1 MEMKGKTAL
10 FLAFVSLLFG
20 CPPGGES
27 GTVTLGDVSVTPVRG
42 YNTTA
47 TFELKATVQTNV
59 EATLTIVVKDE
70 TGAEAA
76 NSGAMKVKAGNST
89 QTFSTKIEKFGKMK
103 ATFTLA
109 AAGVE
114 PQTKSFDFEVLEGGV
129 PSAEFGWPAT
139 GVYAGAEIT
148 ISMADVKA
156 DTAGTGEGT
165 FEFSE
170 AAFTMTKG
178 GSPFEFAFPPLLNDD
193 ATLNQNVQITLP
205 SEHGNYSITLSVTN
219 TNNQTREKTVEFA
232 LADKVNVASIKA
244 DPSSFSGLIVND
256 TVKVTLTFTG
266 EGEQTPSDINVNWDA
281 SPNTYSAELAEQTAT
296 TAVYNLTVLSRSLS
310 SAKATA
316 ADGSGKSVTITF
328 SGIVGNKVP
337 DTKTVNNREV
347 ELKWVENFNKIDDAF
362 FEKWR
367 ADGWRSDTDKL
378 KRYYWR
384 PEALEMT
391 ELDGKSVFTMFTR
404 EWGTR
409 PGEDTTKTPYYPGQD
424 QSSSNGNNNAGEQ
437 WITGGIHLQDN
448 IVFGYMEARVRTAR
462 NSNKHWDAFWSYDT
476 SGGTSP
482 LEYEF
487 DVMEA
492 ITQTNLDVTTHF
504 WKGVR
509 FWASPTEKHGNV
521 NGGVD
526 LNKDWY
532 TLGLYWTPEE
542 VIYYGYHGDT
552 PIALAGIKS
561 DYTMTHGYAPDSRTP
576 KDGGYPFIS
585 RWEQGFKFTTE
596 LGQAYGGG
604 RPDPGTE
611 DKYYIDYFAYYH
623 IPVSQAVL
631 AEDIQNGE
639 AAFDRT
645 KPGDANSAWAD
656 IASAGNPIY
665 VTVTPDAN
673 YTTASV
679 KATWG
684 NESVD
689 LTQVEGE
696 PNRWKL
702 TVTANMP
709 QYFDFE
715 TQKYGDPVTI
725 TPTFVQSNAALESV
739 ELNCDAPRGIEG
751 TTITVNY
758 TPKPANALI
767 TKVIASSNGQS
778 YDYDMTT
785 KKLTLRAIDEP
796 KALVTEDVTFTFT
809 TVGGKTVEKILPDVT
824 IYPNTY
830 VQRNGVLYEPV
841 KTVDDFSSDSTEVTI
856 ETNSNGNGNDLAAWN
871 RNANAA
877 EITVNSLPTENGAD
891 QLTIDNIDD
900 TTSDKN
906 NWLVELTLNY
916 SNVDDVRAIIA
927 FTSSS
932 DKNWWLLRNT
942 FGGTPGGGTAF
953 RAAANSR
960 DENSKYTLTAGQDA
974 TLGYLF
980 NGAKTNTAGGSTAY
994 FFFNGETKT
1003 VLLNSSTNPIDK
1015 APSLSDSFVLTF
1027 AKEGT
1032 GTDNGT
1038 ITLKKIVFY
1047 KPVVESAAQ

>member
-1 MEMKGKTAL
+1 MKGKTAL

-20 CPPGGES
+20 CPPEGES

-139 GVYAGAEIT
+139 GVYAGATIP
-148 ISMADVKA
+148 ISMKDVKA
-156 DTAGTGEGT
+156 DTAGTGAGT
-165 FEFSE
+165 FKLSK
-170 AAFTMTKG
+170 AAFTMTKEDG
-178 GSPFEFAFPPLLNDD
+178 TPVNIDDFPKLEDNNLNTDF
-193 ATLNQNVQITLP
+193 QIDLP

-232 LADKVNVASIKA
+232 LADKVNVASIDA
-244 DPSSFSGLIVND
+244 EPSSFSNLIVSD

-266 EGEQTPSDINVNWDA
+266 ADGKTPSDINVDWDA
-281 SPNTYSAELAEQTAT
+281 SSNTYSAELAEQTAT
-296 TAVYNLTVLSRSLS
+296 TAVYNLTVRSTSLS

-316 ADGSGKSVTITF
+316 VDGSGKSVTITF

-337 DTKTVNNREV
+337 DMKTVNGRDVNLEF
-347 ELKWVENFNKIDDAF
+347 VENFNKIDDDF

-367 ADGWRSDTDKL
+367 ADGWRSGNTL
-378 KRYYWR
+378 KRFYWR

-391 ELDGKSVFTMFTR
+391 EFEGRQVFTMFTR
-404 EWGTR
+404 EWGSR
-409 PGEDTTKTPYYPGQD
+409 DTDEGSFPGQN
-424 QSSSNGNNNAGEQ
+424 QSNGKNHAGEK
-437 WITGGIHLQDN
+437 WIAGGIHLQKG
-448 IVFGYMEARVRTAR
+448 IVFGYIEARVRTDRDDA
-462 NSNKHWDAFWSYDT
+462 NHWDAFWSYDT
-476 SGGTSP
+476 DTESP

-492 ITQTNLDVTTHF
+492 ITQTDLDVTTHF
-504 WKGVR
+504 WPKPAKTPNYSK
-509 FWASPTEKHGNV
+509 WQQPTKKHGNV
-521 NGGVD
+521 D
-526 LNKDWY
+526 LNKGWY

-542 VIYYGYHGDT
+542 VIYYGYHDDT
-552 PIALAGIKS
+552 PRATAGIKS
-561 DYTMTHGYAPDSRTP
+561 DYTLTNGYSGSRTP
-576 KDGGYPFIS
+576 QLNIPFIS
-585 RWEQGFKFTTE
+585 RWKQGFKFTTE
-596 LGQAYGGG
+596 LGNSYRDSQKY
-604 RPDPGTE
+604 RPASKTE

-631 AEDIQNGE
+631 AANIENGT

-645 KPGDANSAWAD
+645 KPGNENSAWAD
-656 IASAGNPIY
+656 IASEGNPIY

-684 NESVD
+684 DKSRD
-689 LTQVEGE
+689 LEQVAGE

-702 TVTANMP
+702 TVTADMP

-739 ELNCDAPRGIEG
+739 ELDPEALIGIGG
-751 TTITVNY
+751 TTVTVNY
-758 TPKPANALI
+758 TPTPSNAVI
-767 TKVIASSNGQS
+767 NSVTVSAGYEYDKETKL
-778 YDYDMTT
+778 
-785 KKLTLRAIDEP
+785 LTLKNNDGIGPLKE
-796 KALVTEDVTFTFT
+796 TVTFTFT
-809 TVGGKTVEKILPDVT
+809 TVNSATKTATLPVT

-830 VQRNGVLYEPV
+830 VQRNGVFYEPV
-841 KTVDDFSSDSTEVTI
+841 KTVDDFSNDSAQDVEITTSTGGENPT
-856 ETNSNGNGNDLAAWN
+856 AWN
-871 RNANAA
+871 RNANEA
-877 EITVNSLPTENGAD
+877 EITVNSLPAEGSAD
-891 QLTIDNIDD
+891 KLTISNIDPD
-900 TTSDKN
+900 TTTKT
-906 NWLVELTLNY
+906 NWLMEMTLTY
-916 SNVDDVRAIIA
+916 SHSDNNFRGMIFFDNDPSKLDRIWCLMRN
-927 FTSSS
+927 SS
-932 DKNWWLLRNT
+932 
-942 FGGTPGGGTAF
+942 GGQPGGGMAF
-953 RAAANSR
+953 RVGPNSS
-960 DENSKYTLTAGQDA
+960 DENSKYTFEDGQELN
-974 TLGYLF
+974 LGFLF
-980 NGAKTNTAGGSTAY
+980 NEAVQGDTAY

-1003 VLLNSSTNPIDK
+1003 VLIDDAKDRTTKSPAIIDNSIT
-1015 APSLSDSFVLTF
+1015 LEF
-1027 AKEGT
+1027 AKENS
-1032 GTDNGT
+1032 GTDPGT

-1047 KPVVESAAQ
+1047 KPVVENTAQ

>member
-1 MEMKGKTAL
+1 MKGKTAL

-47 TFELKATVQTNV
+47 TFELKAAVQTNV

-76 NSGAMKVKAGNST
+76 NSGAMSVKAGNST
-89 QTFSTKIEKFGKMK
+89 QTFSTKIEKFGNMK

-114 PQTKSFDFEVLEGGV
+114 TQTKSVDFEVLEGGV

-139 GVYAGAEIT
+139 GVYAGARIT

-165 FEFSE
+165 FKFSQ

-232 LADKVNVASIKA
+232 LADKVNVASIDA
-244 DPSSFSGLIVND
+244 EPSSFSDLIVND

-266 EGEQTPSDINVNWDA
+266 ADGKTPSDINVNWDEG
-281 SPNTYSAELAEQTAT
+281 SNYSAELVEQTAT
-296 TAVYNLTVLSRSLS
+296 TAVYNLTVLSSSLS
-310 SAKATA
+310 SGGATATA

-328 SGIVGNKVP
+328 TNIEGNKVP
-337 DTKTVNNREV
+337 DTKTVDNREV

-362 FEKWR
+362 FKNWR
-367 ADGWRSDTDKL
+367 ADGYRSDSDKL
-378 KRYYWR
+378 KRFYWR

-391 ELDGKSVFTMFTR
+391 EFEGRQVFTMFTR
-404 EWGTR
+404 EWGRR
-409 PGEDTTKTPYYPGQD
+409 PDEDTTKTPYYPGQD
-424 QSSSNGNNNAGEQ
+424 QSSSNGNNKAGEQ
-437 WITGGIHLQDN
+437 WIAGGIHLN
-448 IVFGYMEARVRTAR
+448 NSVVFGYIEARVRTAR
-462 NSNKHWDAFWSYDT
+462 NSNQHWDAFWSYNSHKADGYT
-476 SGGTSP
+476 M
-482 LEYEF
+482 EYEF
-487 DVMEA
+487 DCMEA
-492 ITQTNLDVTTHF
+492 ITATNLDVTTHF
-504 WKGVR
+504 WDWTTPGVPNGK
-509 FWASPTEKHGNV
+509 FYTTKSKKHPSV
-521 NGGVD
+521 N
-526 LNKDWY
+526 LNNKWY
-532 TLGLYWTPEE
+532 KLALLWTPEK
-542 VIYYGYHGDT
+542 VIYYAGHDT
-552 PIALAGIKS
+552 LAPIAGFERDGTGL
-561 DYTMTHGYAPDSRTP
+561 YGYEDLDTEKKEIPLIT
-576 KDGGYPFIS
+576 
-585 RWEQGFKFTTE
+585 RWKQGFKFTTE
-596 LGQAYGGG
+596 LGYNYGGG
-604 RPDPGTE
+604 RPETGTE
-611 DKYYIDYFAYYH
+611 DKYYIDYFAVYE
-623 IPVSQAVL
+623 IPVTQAQL
-631 AEDIQNGE
+631 AADIANGT
-639 AAFDRT
+639 ASFDREQA
-645 KPGDANSAWAD
+645 GNENSAWAD

-665 VTVTPDAN
+665 VTVTPAAN
-673 YTTASV
+673 YTTESV

-684 NESVD
+684 VNESKD
-689 LTQVEGE
+689 LVPVEGE

-702 TVTANMP
+702 IVDADMP
-709 QYFDFE
+709 QYFDFN
-715 TQKYGDPVTI
+715 TQKYGEPVTI

-739 ELNCDAPRGIEG
+739 ELDPEALSGIGG
-751 TTITVNY
+751 TTVTVNY
-758 TPKPANALI
+758 TPKPSNAVI
-767 TKVIASSNGQS
+767 NSVSVSGDGYTYDEETKL
-778 YDYDMTT
+778 
-785 KKLTLRAIDEP
+785 LTLKNNNGESPESDN
-796 KALVTEDVTFTFT
+796 VTFTFT
-809 TVGGKTVEKILPDVT
+809 TVSGADPVTATLRVT

-841 KTVDDFSSDSTEVTI
+841 KTVDDFSDDTADDVTI
-856 ETNSNGNGNDLAAWN
+856 EVNSKGDGNGLAAWN
-871 RNANAA
+871 RDGNDAV
-877 EITVNSLPTENGAD
+877 ITVDSLPLEAGAD
-891 QLTIDNIDD
+891 QLTITNIDD
-900 TTSDKN
+900 TAADKN

-916 SNVDDVRAIIA
+916 SNVDNVRAIIA
-927 FTSSS
+927 FTSNS

-942 FGGTPGGGTAF
+942 FGGTPGKGTAF
-953 RAAANSR
+953 RAAANSS
-960 DENSKYTLTAGQDA
+960 DENSKYTLTAGEDA

-1027 AKEGT
+1027 AKEGDNV
-1032 GTDNGT
+1032 TDPGT

-1047 KPVVESAAQ
+1047 KPVEDAAQ

>member
-1 MEMKGKTAL
+1 MKGKTAL

-47 TFELKATVQTNV
+47 TFELKAAVQTTV

-89 QTFSTKIEKFGKMK
+89 PTFSTKIEKFGNMK

-114 PQTKSFDFEVLEGGV
+114 TQTKSVDFEVLEGGV

-139 GVYAGAEIT
+139 GVYAGARIT

-165 FEFSE
+165 FAFSK

-232 LADKVNVASIKA
+232 LADKVNVASINA
-244 DPSSFSGLIVND
+244 EPSTFSDLIVND

-266 EGEQTPSDINVNWDA
+266 EGEQTPSDINVNWDEG
-281 SPNTYSAELAEQTAT
+281 SNYSVELVEQTAT
-296 TAVYNLTVLSRSLS
+296 TAVYNLTVLSSSLS
-310 SAKATA
+310 TAKATA
-316 ADGSGKSVTITF
+316 ADGSGKSVTISF
-328 SGIVGNKVP
+328 AGIEGNKVP
-337 DTKTVNNREV
+337 GTKTVNNREV

-362 FEKWR
+362 FKKWR
-367 ADGWRSDTDKL
+367 AEGWRSNEDKL
-378 KRYYWR
+378 KRFYWR

-391 ELDGKSVFTMFTR
+391 ELDGRQVFTMFTR
-404 EWGTR
+404 EWGSRDTD
-409 PGEDTTKTPYYPGQD
+409 GESFPGQD
-424 QSSSNGNNNAGEQ
+424 QSNDKNDAGEK
-437 WITGGIHLQDN
+437 WIAGGIHLQDN
-448 IVFGYMEARVRTAR
+448 IVFGYMEARVRTDR
-462 NSNKHWDAFWSYDT
+462 DDPNHWDAFWSYDT

-487 DVMEA
+487 DIMEA
-492 ITQTNLDVTTHF
+492 KSVTALDVTTHF
-504 WKGVR
+504 WKGGR
-509 FWASPTEKHGNV
+509 FWTSPTREH
-521 NGGVD
+521 GGVN
-526 LNKDWY
+526 LNNDWY

-552 PIALAGIKS
+552 PRALAGIKS
-561 DYTMTHGYAPDSRTP
+561 DYTLTHGYAPGSRAP
-576 KDGGYPFIS
+576 KEGHPFIS

-596 LGQAYGGG
+596 LGYGMSYGSG
-604 RPDPGTE
+604 RPATKTE

-631 AEDIQNGE
+631 AAVEHGT

-645 KPGDANSAWAD
+645 KSGDDRSAWAD

-673 YTTASV
+673 YTTESV

-684 NESVD
+684 NKSKD
-689 LTQVEGE
+689 LVPVEGE

-702 TVTANMP
+702 IVDANMP
-709 QYFDFE
+709 QYYDFDA
-715 TQKYGDPVTI
+715 QDYGDPVTI

-739 ELNCDAPRGIEG
+739 ELNPEALSGIGG
-751 TTITVNY
+751 TTVTVNY
-758 TPKPANALI
+758 TPTPNNAVI
-767 TKVIASSNGQS
+767 NDVSVSSGYKYNKETKL
-778 YDYDMTT
+778 
-785 KKLTLRAIDEP
+785 LTLKNNDDSDPVKE
-796 KALVTEDVTFTFT
+796 TVTFTFT
-809 TVGGKTVEKILPDVT
+809 TVGGATKTATLSVT

-830 VQRNGVLYEPV
+830 VQRNGVFYEPV
-841 KTVDDFSSDSTEVTI
+841 KTVNDFSNDSTEVTI
-856 ETNSNGNGNDLAAWN
+856 AENSKGGGNDLAAWN
-871 RNANAA
+871 RTGTEAVI
-877 EITVNSLPTENGAD
+877 EVDSLPLEAGAD
-891 QLTIDNIDD
+891 QLTITNIDD
-900 TTSDKN
+900 TAADKN

-916 SNVDDVRAIIA
+916 SNVDNVRAIIA
-927 FTSSS
+927 FTSNS
-932 DKNWWLLRNT
+932 DRNWWLLRNT
-942 FGGTPGGGTAF
+942 FKTGRPGGGTAF
-953 RAAANSR
+953 RAAANSG
-960 DENSKYTLTAGQDA
+960 DENSKYTLTAGADA

-980 NGAKTNTAGGSTAY
+980 DSKDITDTAGGSTAH

-1003 VLLNSSTNPIDK
+1003 VLLNSSANLISK
-1015 APSLSDSFVLTF
+1015 APSLTDTFVLTF
-1027 AKEGT
+1027 AKEDDNV
-1032 GTDNGT
+1032 TDPGT

-1047 KPVVESAAQ
+1047 KPVTE

>member
-47 TFELKATVQTNV
+47 TFELKAAVQTNV

-89 QTFSTKIEKFGKMK
+89 QTFSTKIEKFGNMK

-114 PQTKSFDFEVLEGGV
+114 TQTKSFDFEVLEGGV

-139 GVYAGAEIT
+139 GVYAGAKIT

-165 FEFSE
+165 FKLSK
-170 AAFTMTKG
+170 AAFTMMKEDGTPVEG
-178 GSPFEFAFPPLLNDD
+178 VTFPTLGDGDD
-193 ATLNQNVQITLP
+193 SDLNQDVQIILP
-205 SEHGNYSITLSVTN
+205 NEHGNYSITLSVTN

-232 LADKVNVASIKA
+232 LADKVNVASIEA
-244 DPSSFSGLIVND
+244 DPSSFSDLIVND

-266 EGEQTPSDINVNWDA
+266 EGEQTPSDINVTWDEG
-281 SPNTYSAELAEQTAT
+281 SNYSVELVEQTAI
-296 TAVYNLTVLSRSLS
+296 TAVYNLTVLSSSLRT
-310 SAKATA
+310 ATATA
-316 ADGSGKSVTITF
+316 ADGSGESVSITF
-328 SGIVGNKVP
+328 TNIGGNKVP
-337 DTKTVNNREV
+337 DTKTVDNREV
-347 ELKWVENFNKIDDAF
+347 ELKWVENFNNKD
-362 FEKWR
+362 EVLKN
-367 ADGWRSDTDKL
+367 WRSEGYIDATNTV
-378 KRYYWR
+378 KRFYWR

-424 QSSSNGNNNAGEQ
+424 QTNKNNTAGEK
-437 WITGGIHLQDN
+437 WISGGIHLN
-448 IVFGYMEARVRTAR
+448 NSVVFGYIETRVRTSR
-462 NSNKHWDAFWSYDT
+462 TDINHWDAFWSYNSHKADGYT
-476 SGGTSP
+476 M
-482 LEYEF
+482 EYEF
-487 DVMEA
+487 DCMEA
-492 ITQTNLDVTTHF
+492 ITATNLDVTTHF
-504 WKGVR
+504 WDWTTPGVPNGKFYTTR
-509 FWASPTEKHGNV
+509 TKKHPD
-521 NGGVD
+521 VD
-526 LNKDWY
+526 LNNKWY
-532 TLGLYWTPEE
+532 KLALLWTPEK
-542 VIYYGYHGDT
+542 VIYYAGHDT
-552 PIALAGIKS
+552 LAPIAGFERDGKGL
-561 DYTMTHGYAPDSRTP
+561 YGYEDLDTEKKEIPLIT
-576 KDGGYPFIS
+576 
-585 RWEQGFKFTTE
+585 RWKQGFKFTTE
-596 LGQAYGGG
+596 LGHNYGGG
-604 RPDPGTE
+604 RPATGTE
-611 DKYYIDYFAYYH
+611 DKYYIDYFAVYE
-623 IPVSQAVL
+623 IPVTQAQL
-631 AEDIQNGE
+631 AADIANGT
-639 AAFDRT
+639 ASFDREQAGNT
-645 KPGDANSAWAD
+645 ASAFAD
-656 IASAGNPIY
+656 IASAGNKIY
-665 VTVTPDAN
+665 VNVTPVSG
-673 YTTASV
+673 YLTESV
-679 KATWG
+679 TATWTG
-684 NESVD
+684 GSAELTKES
-689 LTQVEGE
+689 EGRYYLE
-696 PNRWKL
+696 
-702 TVTANMP
+702 VTANMP

-751 TTITVNY
+751 TTITVDY
-758 TPKPANALI
+758 TPNPANAVI
-767 TKVIASSNGQS
+767 NDVTVSSGYTYDKETKL
-778 YDYDMTT
+778 
-785 KKLTLRAIDEP
+785 LTLKNNDSNAPVKE
-796 KALVTEDVTFTFT
+796 TVTFTFT
-809 TVGGKTVEKILPDVT
+809 TVGGATKTATLSVT

-830 VQRNGVLYEPV
+830 VQRNGVLYKPV
-841 KTVDDFSSDSTEVTI
+841 KTVDDFSTDTTDDVTI
-856 ETNSNGNGNDLAAWN
+856 EINSKGNGNGLAAWN
-871 RNANAA
+871 RNENEAV
-877 EITVNSLPTENGAD
+877 ITVDSLPLEAGAD
-891 QLTIDNIDD
+891 QLTITNIDD
-900 TTSDKN
+900 TAADKN

-916 SNVDDVRAIIA
+916 SNVDDVRAIIT
-927 FTSSS
+927 FTSNS

-953 RAAANSR
+953 RAAANSS
-960 DENSKYTLTAGQDA
+960 DENSKYTLTAGRDA

-980 NGAKTNTAGGSTAY
+980 DSNDITRTDGSSTAY

-1047 KPVVESAAQ
+1047 KPVEDAAQ

>member
-1 MEMKGKTAL
+1 MKGKTAL

-42 YNTTA
+42 GYNTTA
-47 TFELKATVQTNV
+47 TFELKVAVQTNV

-114 PQTKSFDFEVLEGGV
+114 TQTKSVDFEVLEGGV

-139 GVYAGAEIT
+139 GVYAGAKIT
-148 ISMADVKA
+148 ISMKDVKA
-156 DTAGTGEGT
+156 DTAGTGKGT
-165 FEFSE
+165 FEFLQ
-170 AAFTMTKG
+170 AAFTMKKEDGT
-178 GSPFEFAFPPLLNDD
+178 PVNIDDFPKLEDNNLNTDF
-193 ATLNQNVQITLP
+193 QITLP

-244 DPSSFSGLIVND
+244 DPSSFSDLIVND

-266 EGEQTPSDINVNWDA
+266 EGEQTPSDINVNWDEG
-281 SPNTYSAELAEQTAT
+281 SNYSVELAEQTAT
-296 TAVYNLTVLSRSLS
+296 TAVYNLTVLSSSLS
-310 SAKATA
+310 TATATA
-316 ADGSGKSVTITF
+316 ADGSGQSVSITF
-328 SGIVGNKVP
+328 TNIGGNKVP
-337 DTKTVNNREV
+337 DTKTVDNREV

-367 ADGWRSDTDKL
+367 ADGWRSDSDKL
-378 KRYYWR
+378 KRFYWR

-391 ELDGKSVFTMFTR
+391 EFEGRQVFTMFTR
-404 EWGTR
+404 EWGSR
-409 PGEDTTKTPYYPGQD
+409 PGEDTSKTPYYPGQD
-424 QSSSNGNNNAGEQ
+424 QSSSNGNNKAGEQ
-437 WITGGIHLQDN
+437 WIAGGIHLQDN
-448 IVFGYMEARVRTAR
+448 IVFGYIEARVRTAR
-462 NSNKHWDAFWSYDT
+462 NSNQHWDAFWSYNSHKADGYT
-476 SGGTSP
+476 M
-482 LEYEF
+482 EYEF
-487 DVMEA
+487 DCMEA
-492 ITQTNLDVTTHF
+492 ITATNLDVTTHF
-504 WKGVR
+504 WDWTTGVPNGK
-509 FWASPTEKHGNV
+509 FYTTKTKKHPS
-521 NGGVD
+521 VD
-526 LNKDWY
+526 LNNKWY
-532 TLGLYWTPEE
+532 KLALLWTPEK
-542 VIYYGYHGDT
+542 VIYYAGHDT
-552 PIALAGIKS
+552 LAPIAGFERDGTGL
-561 DYTMTHGYAPDSRTP
+561 YGYENLDTEKKEIPLIT
-576 KDGGYPFIS
+576 
-585 RWEQGFKFTTE
+585 RWKQGFKFTTE
-596 LGQAYGGG
+596 LGYNYGGG
-604 RPDPGTE
+604 RPATGTE
-611 DKYYIDYFAYYH
+611 DKYYIDYFAVYE
-623 IPVSQAVL
+623 IPVTQAQL
-631 AEDIQNGE
+631 AADIANGT
-639 AAFDRT
+639 ASFDREQA
-645 KPGDANSAWAD
+645 GNENSAWAD
-656 IASAGNPIY
+656 IASEGNPIY

-709 QYFDFE
+709 QYFDFK

-739 ELNCDAPRGIEG
+739 ELNPEALSGIGG
-751 TTITVNY
+751 TTVTVNY
-758 TPKPANALI
+758 TPNPNNAVI
-767 TKVIASSNGQS
+767 NSVSVSSGYTYDEETKL
-778 YDYDMTT
+778 
-785 KKLTLRAIDEP
+785 LTLKNNDSENP
-796 KALVTEDVTFTFT
+796 ESDNVTFTFT
-809 TVGGKTVEKILPDVT
+809 TVADADPVTATLPVT
-824 IYPNTY
+824 IYPDTY

-960 DENSKYTLTAGQDA
+960 DENSKYTLTAGADA

-1047 KPVVESAAQ
+1047 KPVEDAAQ

>member
-47 TFELKATVQTNV
+47 TFELKAAVQTNV

-114 PQTKSFDFEVLEGGV
+114 TQTKSFDFEVLEGGV

-244 DPSSFSGLIVND
+244 DPSSFSDLIVND

-266 EGEQTPSDINVNWDA
+266 ADGKTPSDINVNWDA

-337 DTKTVNNREV
+337 DMKTVNGRDVNLEF
-347 ELKWVENFNKIDDAF
+347 VENFNKIDDAF

-378 KRYYWR
+378 KRFYWR

-391 ELDGKSVFTMFTR
+391 ELDGRQVFTMFTR
-404 EWGTR
+404 EWGSRETD
-409 PGEDTTKTPYYPGQD
+409 PETYPGRD
-424 QSSSNGNNNAGEQ
+424 QSNDKNNAGEP
-437 WITGGIHLQDN
+437 WIAGGIHLQDN
-448 IVFGYMEARVRTAR
+448 IVFGYIEARVRTDR
-462 NSNKHWDAFWSYDT
+462 DDPNHWDAFWSYDT
-476 SGGTSP
+476 DTESP

-487 DVMEA
+487 DIMEA
-492 ITQTNLDVTTHF
+492 KSVRNLDVTTHF
-504 WKGVR
+504 WAKPAKTPGYTK
-509 FWASPTEKHGNV
+509 WTQPTREHGD
-521 NGGVD
+521 VD
-526 LNKDWY
+526 LNNDWY

-542 VIYYGYHGDT
+542 VIYYGYHGDEPRAT
-552 PIALAGIKS
+552 AGIKS
-561 DYTMTHGYAPDSRTP
+561 DYTLTNGYSGSRTP
-576 KDGGYPFIS
+576 QLEIPFIT
-585 RWEQGFKFTTE
+585 RWKQGFKFTTE
-596 LGQAYGGG
+596 LGYGMQYGGG
-604 RPDPGTE
+604 RPATKTE

-631 AEDIQNGE
+631 AANIQNGT

-645 KPGDANSAWAD
+645 KSGNANSAWAD
-656 IASAGNPIY
+656 IASEGNPIY

-673 YTTASV
+673 YTTESV

-684 NESVD
+684 VNESKDLVPVD
-689 LTQVEGE
+689 GE
-696 PNRWKL
+696 TNRWKL
-702 TVTANMP
+702 IVDANMP
-709 QYFDFE
+709 QYYDFDA
-715 TQKYGDPVTI
+715 QDYGDPVTI

-758 TPKPANALI
+758 TPKPSNAVI
-767 TKVIASSNGQS
+767 NNVTVSEGYKYNKETKL
-778 YDYDMTT
+778 
-785 KKLTLRAIDEP
+785 LTLKNNDSNDP
-796 KALVTEDVTFTFT
+796 VTETVTFTFT
-809 TVGGKTVEKILPDVT
+809 TVGGATKTATLSVT

-841 KTVDDFSSDSTEVTI
+841 KTVDDFSDDTADDVTI
-856 ETNSNGNGNDLAAWN
+856 EVNSKGGGNGLAAWN
-871 RNANAA
+871 RDGNEAV
-877 EITVNSLPTENGAD
+877 ITVDSLPLEAGAD
-891 QLTIDNIDD
+891 QLTITNIDD
-900 TTSDKN
+900 TAADKN

-916 SNVDDVRAIIA
+916 SNVDNVRAVIA
-927 FTSSS
+927 FTSNS
-932 DKNWWLLRNT
+932 DRNWWLLRNT
-942 FGGTPGGGTAF
+942 FDTGLPGGGTAF
-953 RAAANSR
+953 RAAANSG
-960 DENSKYTLTAGQDA
+960 DENSKYTLTAGADA

-980 NGAKTNTAGGSTAY
+980 DSNDITRTDGSSTAH

-1003 VLLNSSTNPIDK
+1003 VLLNRSTNPISK
-1015 APSLSDSFVLTF
+1015 APSLTDTFVLTF
-1027 AKEGT
+1027 AKEGDNV
-1032 GTDNGT
+1032 TDPGT

-1047 KPVVESAAQ
+1047 KPVVEDAAQ